1 MKRKWSLLHTSKLP
15 VAPFSSI
22 LYSLPVLKGFTEKH
36 HVGNGEGGASLSL
49 GEAGF
54 SEKTFQTQIMIG

>member
-1 MKRKWSLLHTSKLP
+1 MKRERSLLHTSKLP

-22 LYSLPVLKGFTEKH
+22 LHSLPVREGFTEKH
-36 HVGNGEGGASLSL
+36 HCEGGASLSL
-49 GEAGF
+49 GEGRF